1 MQIKVVATKMGQW
14 NNLRI
19 KEGSIFFMDEKALR
33 KNPKDGTWLKDEN
46 GNLVLPS
53 WVRPVEEKQMK
64 SAKSSK
70 GVTPV
75 IESEEVI

>member
-1 MQIKVVATKMGQW
+1 
-14 NNLRI
+14 
-19 KEGSIFFMDEKALR
+19 MDEKALR

-70 GVTPV
+70 GGTPV